1 MPCVH
6 HRRKAGCSLR
16 PKQCH
21 MSAPI
26 AAAGRERTIVAHN
39 FVGVPGAKK
48 LRRRSAITGKSG
60 FDLHE
65 VVATTTPLKLSCRK
79 TSSTVGPNS
88 AALVAGHLARGRTH
102 GAGVPVV
109 TDEVRFC
116 AGFRTPARRALHALM
131 RPASE
136 KRQGTKSRWVGHP
149 AGQRALWG
157 FGRVVRA
164 RAI

>member
-6 HRRKAGCSLR
+6 HRRKAGCYLR

-109 TDEVRFC
+109 TDEVRFWPNP
-116 AGFRTPARRALHALM
+116 ADFGDAARRQLSGVH
-131 RPASE
+131 RKSSDVWP
-136 KRQGTKSRWVGHP
+136 GT
-149 AGQRALWG
+149 
-157 FGRVVRA
+157 
-164 RAI
+164 

>member
-1 MPCVH
+1 
-6 HRRKAGCSLR
+6 
-16 PKQCH
+16 

-109 TDEVRFC
+109 TDEVRFWPL
-116 AGFRTPARRALHALM
+116 AALTLD
-131 RPASE
+131 
-136 KRQGTKSRWVGHP
+136 
-149 AGQRALWG
+149 
-157 FGRVVRA
+157 RVSTA
-164 RAI
+164 AIEGAADQM

>member
-26 AAAGRERTIVAHN
+26 A
-39 FVGVPGAKK
+39 
-48 LRRRSAITGKSG
+48 GKSG

-65 VVATTTPLKLSCRK
+65 VVATTTPLQLSCRK

-109 TDEVRFC
+109 TDEVRFWPC
-116 AGFRTPARRALHALM
+116 APKAGIRPARKLSGDKL
-131 RPASE
+131 PS
-136 KRQGTKSRWVGHP
+136 
-149 AGQRALWG
+149 
-157 FGRVVRA
+157 
-164 RAI
+164 

>member
-1 MPCVH
+1 MPFVH

-16 PKQCH
+16 PKQCY

-48 LRRRSAITGKSG
+48 LRRSSAITGKSG

-109 TDEVRFC
+109 TDEVRFRFWPKAAVIRIRSGRQLLEDKLPPSC
-116 AGFRTPARRALHALM
+116 LHN
-131 RPASE
+131 E
-136 KRQGTKSRWVGHP
+136 
-149 AGQRALWG
+149 
-157 FGRVVRA
+157 
-164 RAI
+164 

>member
-1 MPCVH
+1 
-6 HRRKAGCSLR
+6 
-16 PKQCH
+16 

-109 TDEVRFC
+109 TDEVRFWPE
-116 AGFRTPARRALHALM
+116 AGAGGLVLAHPELGGLRTRR
-131 RPASE
+131 
-136 KRQGTKSRWVGHP
+136 
-149 AGQRALWG
+149 
-157 FGRVVRA
+157 
-164 RAI
+164 